1 MTSDYLRGVMGRYR
15 ASRASVMGCNPED
28 FGRHELVIV
37 DRPATQPQR
46 FLMMALTFGTG
57 TVLSVHPDYREWVN
71 ENAPTDKH
79 YRAMFPNVLV
89 QPLTEEAARRG
100 RPAGWRAPNL
110 SFLPAQP
117 PVAMQVPDGL
127 RVEVF
132 DLDWRNRMW
141 PLGEFHNALG
151 DVTEVDDSAGFHFA
165 LAIMDGDVPAAVAG
179 AWDDQPGLVEIGV
192 DVARA
197 YRGRGLGEVVVT
209 NIARHIT
216 DQGNIPTY
224 YCAPTNVRSH
234 RNALGSGFLPVAS
247 SCRAT
252 FESPAAG

>member
-1 MTSDYLRGVMGRYR
+1 MTSDYFRGVMDLYR
-15 ASRASVMGCNPED
+15 ATRARAMGCKPED
-28 FGRHELVIV
+28 FDRHELVIV
-37 DRPATQPQR
+37 DRPSAQPER

-57 TVLSVHPDYREWVN
+57 TVLSVHPDFTHWVRQ
-71 ENAPTDKH
+71 NAPTDKH

-100 RPAGWRAPNL
+100 RPAGWRSPNL
-110 SFLPAQP
+110 SFLPARL
-117 PVAMQVPDGL
+117 PVALPVPEGL

-132 DLDWRNRMW
+132 DLAWRNRMW
-141 PLGEFHNALG
+141 PRGEFHNALG
-151 DVTEVDDSAGFHFA
+151 EVNEVDEGAGFHYA

-216 DQGNIPTY
+216 DHGNIPTY

-234 RNALGSGFLPVAS
+234 RNALGSGFIPVAS
-247 SCRAT
+247 ACRAT
-252 FESPAAG
+252 FEPLAAS